1 MSQRNLHKHLK
12 AMGMIKYEQEDAI
25 TWIEWIA
32 LKSEKRYQL
41 KKYYLRNN
49 IKLPT
54 NESE

>member
-1 MSQRNLHKHLK
+1 
-12 AMGMIKYEQEDAI
+12 MGMIPRPKETAI
-25 TWIEWIA
+25 TWIEWMA

-41 KKYYLRNN
+41 KKYYQRNN

>member
-1 MSQRNLHKHLK
+1 MTQRNLYKHLK
-12 AMGMIKYEQEDAI
+12 AVGMIQYEKEEAI

-41 KKYYLRNN
+41 KKYYQRNN

-54 NESE
+54 QNEY